1 MKHKEEVNN
10 RQKIVFKEIGLVEQ
24 EPPPSVKQEEVVQ
37 EEVPKVQEKREPK
50 HKKKLV
56 LYFQWWSKVQ
66 KKIFGKFFPWFIA
79 IYDILEFCL
88 AWKTFLINEI
98 SNKKIWKG
106 IHLNVFIIAMLM
118 NFLFPKIHRKF
129 SITSL
134 WWFHCIT
141 IFIYTV

>member
-56 LYFQWWSKVQ
+56 LYFQWSKVQ
-66 KKIFGKFFPWFIA
+66 KMFLRKFFP
-79 IYDILEFCL
+79 
-88 AWKTFLINEI
+88 
-98 SNKKIWKG
+98 
-106 IHLNVFIIAMLM
+106 
-118 NFLFPKIHRKF
+118 
-129 SITSL
+129 
-134 WWFHCIT
+134 
-141 IFIYTV
+141 